1 MKRRTF
7 PLLFL
12 LLNLLMSFSLR
23 ASVRLLSQTE
33 RQLVVQVDFENW
45 RVDSLVTQNG
55 TLLLFAFDGAQLLGK
70 VGQPQIPTQT
80 FLVGSPEN
88 ANVRVTP
95 VAVVSERQLR
105 GVTVAPQPRLRR
117 DGELGTVLASYVPD
131 RVVYG
136 AKSWLPESPVVKV
149 ETGLVRQQPVARV
162 CVAGLRFLP
171 AEKRVQLYRSVTLRI
186 EFSGGNPTRTGQR
199 NVGEDRFLENV
210 LVNPAQARAWSVP
223 LPKTLSKR
231 QRRFTAGPWYKL
243 TVRKTGIYKVDGKA
257 LQAAGIDLGDID
269 VKTLRLYNNGGR
281 ELPRSLTAPRPDSLI
296 ENAIIVVDGGDNHF
310 DPDDYILFYG
320 KSVSGWEYD
329 PREHRFRHYIN
340 HYTYDN
346 IYWLTWG
353 GGVPGKRMRRVH
365 SVNDGTD
372 LPLFETYRERE
383 FLEEELEN
391 PLHSGLDWLG
401 RKFSNS
407 PGGRVRDFSLDW
419 SGAVPT
425 DTVDVRVR
433 VASSVSTTH
442 TFRVYLNNH
451 LVGSTSFRAYSSP
464 DNKRVEYRTIQA
476 SKPNLAVDGTNTLTI
491 EYAGQSDVSESY
503 LDWYELEYGRR
514 LEARDNVLAFTLAA
528 TASGLRAR
536 LTGFTGEDVRVFD
549 VTRFYDVREVVG
561 FVRQGSAIVFGDT
574 TSGEVWGKRYIALTP
589 EHFLKV
595 EKIAKDKPSDLR
607 QRARQADMIIIAHD
621 DFENQAM
628 QLKSLHENSS
638 VEPLKTEVVLISD
651 VFDEFS
657 WGLLDPTAIRDFLR
671 FAYLHWGQPRYVLLM
686 GDGDYDY
693 KNLIS
698 SLDQNWIPPY
708 ETTETDEQSNRTTD
722 DWFTYVSGNDDLMD
736 MAIGRLPVRS
746 PEEAQAVVDKLISYV
761 TQPEY
766 GVWKNTLTMVADD
779 ELVGGGVG
787 NEVIHTTDAEYV
799 AENYFPKLFDVQKV
813 YLMEYPAVLTAAY
826 AGVTKPKATEALL
839 DRINRGTLILNFV
852 GHGAPRLWTHERV
865 LLASRDFDLIQNGRR
880 QALWVAATCDF
891 GRFDDPREQ
900 SLSEDLVNVEGRGA
914 IGVVS
919 SARLAFAGLNTSFN
933 RRFMKHLFLPYGDT
947 GLTTPVGQAV
957 MLAKLDAG
965 NSLNDQ
971 KYNLLGDPALRIAA
985 PQLRVNV
992 TDFEPDSI
1000 KALSRMTIHGVIVQP
1015 NGQPPADLG
1024 GRVLVTVF
1032 DSKKLR
1038 TYVTAAGTRVQYY
1051 LPGNAIFRGVA
1062 RVENGRFTSQ
1072 FVVPKDITYGGKLG
1086 RIEAYYW
1093 TDEKDGNGFVE
1104 GIPVGGTST
1113 KLVDREG
1120 PVIRV
1125 LVEGRELAPGDPLP
1139 LGAQLVVQLVDSA
1152 SGINL
1157 TGDIGHKITIAF
1169 DSEDAS
1175 PVDVTDRFQY
1185 FEGSYVA
1192 GQLQYPVSGLEPGS
1206 HTLRVKAWDNSN
1218 NSSTLVMGVEIVKS
1232 EELAIRD
1239 ALNYPNPF
1247 SEETEF
1253 TFMLTQDATVTLQ
1266 VFTVSGRKVYEVG
1279 PFACAR
1285 GYTALSWDGLDVEG
1299 DALANGVYLYRIVA
1313 RTDKAKAETIG
1324 KLVIAR

>member
-1 MKRRTF
+1 MKQRVLVFFLT
-7 PLLFL
+7 LLSL
-12 LLNLLMSFSLR
+12 TLPFSLR
-23 ASVRLLSQTE
+23 ASVRVVSQTD
-33 RQLVVQVDFENW
+33 RQLVVQIDFDNW

-55 TLLLFAFDGAQLLGK
+55 KLYLFAFSGAQLVGET
-70 VGQPQIPTQT
+70 GQPQIPVQT
-80 FLVGSPEN
+80 FLVGTPQGAE
-88 ANVRVTP
+88 VQVTP
-95 VAVVSERQLR
+95 LSIVQGREMR
-105 GVTVAPQPRLRR
+105 GTTLAPQPELRR
-117 DGELGTVLASYVPD
+117 DPKLGTVLASYLPD
-131 RVVYG
+131 REAYSG
-136 AKSWLPESPVVKV
+136 KSWWPQSPVLNVHS
-149 ETGLVRQQPVARV
+149 GLIRQQPVARV
-162 CVAGLRFLP
+162 SVAGLRFLP
-171 AEKRVQLYRSVTLRI
+171 AERRVQLYRQITLKI
-186 EFSGGNPTRTGQR
+186 EFSGGRSTRPA
-199 NVGEDRFLENV
+199 VGAPGVDPFLEDV
-210 LVNPAQARAWSVP
+210 LLNPAQARAWRVP
-223 LPKTLSKR
+223 LPKTLRKPL
-231 QRRFTAGPWYKL
+231 RRLTTGPWYKL
-243 TVRKTGIYKVDGKA
+243 TVRKDGFYKVDGKA
-257 LQAAGIDLGDID
+257 LQAAGVDLGDID

-281 ELPRSLTAPRPDSLI
+281 ELPRPLSAPRPDSLI

-320 KSVSGWEYD
+320 RGVSGWEYD
-329 PREHRFRHYIN
+329 QREHRFRHYIN

-353 GGVPGKRMRRVH
+353 GDRPGKRMQRIPSAHDRA
-365 SVNDGTD
+365 D

-419 SGAVPT
+419 PGAVPA

-464 DNKRVEYRTIQA
+464 DNKRVEYRTIEA
-476 SKPNLAVDGTNTLTI
+476 SRPNLAVDGTNTLTI

-514 LEARDNVLAFTLAA
+514 LEARDNQLTFTLPR
-528 TASGLRAR
+528 TSPGLRAR
-536 LTGFTGEDVRVFD
+536 LTGFSAQDVRLFD
-549 VTRFYDVREVVG
+549 VTRFYDVREITG
-561 FVRQGSAIVFGDT
+561 FSHQGSTVVFGDT
-574 TSGEVWGKRYIALTP
+574 TSGEVWGKRYVAVTP
-589 EHFLKV
+589 DHFLKV
-595 EKIAKDKPSDLR
+595 EKISKDKPSDLR
-607 QRARQADMIIIAHD
+607 QRPRQADMIIIAHD

-628 QLKSLHENSS
+628 QLKSLHENNS

-766 GVWKNTLTMVADD
+766 GAWKNTLTMVADD

-839 DRINRGTLILNFV
+839 DRINRGTLLLNFV

-865 LLASRDFDLIQNGRR
+865 LLASRDFELIQNGRR

-919 SARLAFAGLNTSFN
+919 STRLAFAGLNTSFN
-933 RRFMKHLFLPYGDT
+933 RRFVKHLFLPYGDT
-947 GLTTPVGQAV
+947 GLTTPVGRAV

-985 PQLRVNV
+985 PQLRVNIV
-992 TDFEPDSI
+992 DFEPDSI
-1000 KALSRMTIHGVIVQP
+1000 KALSRMTIHGSVVRP
-1015 NGQPPADLG
+1015 DGQPLADPD

-1113 KLVDREG
+1113 KLVDTEG
-1120 PVIRV
+1120 PTIRV
-1125 LVEGRELAPGDPLP
+1125 LVDGRELAPGDPLP
-1139 LGAQLVVQLVDSA
+1139 LGAQLVVQLTDSV

-1175 PVDVTDRFQY
+1175 PQDVTDRFQY

-1192 GQLQYPVSGLEPGS
+1192 GQLQVPVSGLEPGS

-1218 NSSTLVMGVEIVKS
+1218 NSSTLVMDVEVVTS
-1232 EELAIRD
+1232 DELAIRD

-1247 SEETEF
+1247 ADETMF

-1266 VFTVSGRKVYEVG
+1266 VFTIGGRKVVEIG
-1279 PFACAR
+1279 PLACVR
-1285 GYTALSWDGLDVEG
+1285 GYTALPWDGLDAEG
-1299 DALANGVYLYRIVA
+1299 DELANGVYLYRIVA
-1313 RTDKAKAETIG
+1313 RTEKAKAETIG